1 MLSKFSSESDL
12 PNKILSGG
20 TNVTRQNTINPETIE
35 SEQIYKEM
43 GLSEAEYKLAKK
55 LLGRQPNYTETG
67 IFSVMWSEHCSYK
80 SSKSVL
86 KKFPSKGPQVLQGP
100 GEGAGVVDIGD
111 NQAIVFKMES
121 HNSPSYVE
129 PFEGSATGVGGIV
142 RDVFSMGA
150 KPIALMNSLR
160 FGRLPHELTNHLV
173 TEVARG
179 IAHYGNT
186 LGVPTVGGEIYF
198 DSTYEENPL
207 VNAMCVGLI
216 NHGDLQKGIASGV
229 GNIVLYAGRDT
240 GIDGIHGATFSSDV
254 VDGEVEDQSSAVA
267 LGDPEIERRLIEA
280 CLEAIKSDALIGMQ
294 DMGAAGLTSSAS
306 EMASAGGVGLEMN
319 MDLVPQRE
327 KDMIAYELMLS
338 ESQERMLLVV
348 KEGHEQ
354 EIIDIFKSYDVD
366 AVAIGSVIGEKSFRI
381 KQHDQVMA
389 DIPVDALVEEAPV
402 YNLPAKEANYYLAF
416 QEETESI
423 PNVDNHADML
433 ESLLGEPSIAS
444 KKVVYSQFDANA
456 QGNTITGPGSSAAIV
471 QIEGTQKAIAMSTDC
486 NARYIYLDPEVG
498 GKIAVAEAARNIV
511 CSGAKPLALTDGLN
525 FGKPTD
531 PEVFWQMEKSIDGI
545 SEASRKLNTPVISG
559 NVSLYNQ
566 SHGEAIFP
574 TPIIGMVGLL
584 DSVQNAIPSYFQSV
598 DDVILLVGETRSEF
612 GGSELQHYVNGAY
625 SGKAPSIDL
634 EIEALQQ
641 KQILRAMR
649 DGLVESA
656 RDLSE
661 GGLGVSLA
669 ESLFLERN
677 LGANVSLEGDP
688 TVQLFSESQS
698 RFLISVHPSN
708 VENVTNYFD
717 VAMKI
722 GHVTQTNKLII
733 HINDEVTIDKDVD
746 QLNHIWK
753 TALPTLLNS
762 NK

>member
-1 MLSKFSSESDL
+1 MLNKFSSESDL
-12 PNKILSGG
+12 TNKTLSGG
-20 TNVTRQNTINPETIE
+20 TNVTKQNTISPETVE

-43 GLSEAEYKLAKK
+43 GLSDSEYKLAKE

-80 SSKSVL
+80 SSKPVL
-86 KKFPSKGPQVLQGP
+86 RKFPSKGPQVLQGP

-160 FGRLPHELTNHLV
+160 FGRLPHEKTNHLV

-216 NHGDLQKGIASGV
+216 NHDDLQKGIASGV
-229 GNIVLYAGRDT
+229 GNTVLYAGRDT
-240 GIDGIHGATFSSDV
+240 GLDGIHGATFSSDV
-254 VDGEVEDQSSAVA
+254 VEGEVEDQSSAVA

-280 CLEAIKSDALIGMQ
+280 CLEAIKSDAVVGMQ

-319 MDLVPQRE
+319 MDFVPQRE
-327 KDMIAYELMLS
+327 KDMTTYELMLS

-348 KEGHEQ
+348 KEGREQ
-354 EIIDIFKSYDVD
+354 EIIDVFKRHDVD
-366 AVAIGSVIGEKSFRI
+366 AVAIGHVIAEKSFRI

-389 DIPVDALVEEAPV
+389 EIPVDALVEEAPV
-402 YNLPAKEANYYLAF
+402 YNLPAKEASYYQTF
-416 QEETESI
+416 QEEVEAI

-433 ESLLGEPSIAS
+433 ESLLGEPTIAS
-444 KKVVYSQFDANA
+444 KQAVYNQFDAEA
-456 QGNTITGPGSSAAIV
+456 QGNTVAGPGSSAAIV
-471 QIEGTQKAIAMSTDC
+471 QINGTEKAIAMSTDC
-486 NARYIYLDPEVG
+486 NSRYIYLDPKVG

-511 CSGAKPLALTDGLN
+511 ASGAKPLALTDGLN
-525 FGKPTD
+525 FGNPTD

-584 DSVQNAIPSYFQSV
+584 DSVQ
-598 DDVILLVGETRSEF
+598 DVISSHFQTEEDVIFLVGETKAEF
-612 GGSELQHYVNGAY
+612 GGSELQHHVNGAY

-634 EIEALQQ
+634 DVEEKQQ
-641 KQILRAMR
+641 NQLLAAMQK
-649 DGLVESA
+649 GLIKSA

-661 GGLGVSLA
+661 GGLGISLV
-669 ESLFLERN
+669 ESLFTEKN
-677 LGANVSLEGDP
+677 LGANVSLEGDA

-698 RFLISVHPSN
+698 RFLISVHPNDAEKVSSHFD
-708 VENVTNYFD
+708 VISKIGQVTNTSQLT
-717 VAMKI
+717 I
-722 GHVTQTNKLII
+722 L
-733 HINDEVTIDKDVD
+733 INDEEVINKKVD
-746 QLNHIWK
+746 QLNGIWK
-753 TALPTLLNS
+753 TALPELLKS